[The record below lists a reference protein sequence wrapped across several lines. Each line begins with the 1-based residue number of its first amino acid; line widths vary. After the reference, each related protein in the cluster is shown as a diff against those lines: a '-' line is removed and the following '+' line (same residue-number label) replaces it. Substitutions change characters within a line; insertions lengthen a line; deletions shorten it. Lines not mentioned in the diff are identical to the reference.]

1 MAAMA
6 VRRRRQRG
14 GRRPDCEPR
23 FDGFDAGFED
33 DGFEDDGFDDDGF
46 DDAASTRG
54 RARSLLFVVGRF
66 EADDVDPDDRGVQ
79 GAVPAALAA
88 ERVHL
93 VFDDAALSGF

>member
-23 FDGFDAGFED
+23 FVGFDAGFDAAFD
-33 DGFEDDGFDDDGF
+33 DNGFDDGGF
-46 DDAASTRG
+46 DDAASKRG